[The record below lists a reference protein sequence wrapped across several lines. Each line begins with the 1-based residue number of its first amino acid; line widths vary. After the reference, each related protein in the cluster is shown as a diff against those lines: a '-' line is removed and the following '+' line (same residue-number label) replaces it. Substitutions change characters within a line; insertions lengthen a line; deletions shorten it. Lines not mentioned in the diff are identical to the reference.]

1 MSKRIR
7 QKGGTFVFL
16 GISGS
21 GKGTQA
27 ALLMKALPKSVNVS
41 TGDGLRRIRRKNN
54 LVGRYVRGI
63 LDRGLLMPWWAPTY
77 LWLSA
82 FIEKLAGDENL
93 IFDGAPRRIEE
104 ARAMDSFMRDIGRP
118 LPVAI
123 YIRLLRREAEH
134 RLLKRGRHDDNRRA
148 IAGRF
153 RFFETNVRPVINYY
167 RRKKRL
173 IAVNG
178 DQEVLAVW
186 RDIKRALNLK

>member
-1 MSKRIR
+1 M
-7 QKGGTFVFL
+7 

-27 ALLMKALPKSVNVS
+27 ALLMKVLPKSVNVS
-41 TGDGLRRIRRKNN
+41 TGDGLRRIRRKKN

-63 LDRGLLMPWWAPTY
+63 LDRGLLMPWWGPTY

-82 FIEKLAGDENL
+82 FIEKLGGDENL

-123 YIRLLRREAEH
+123 YVRLSRREAER
-134 RLLKRGRHDDNRRA
+134 RLLKRGRHDDNRKA
-148 IAGRF
+148 IRERF
-153 RFFETNVRPVINYY
+153 DFFRTGVQPVIRYY
-167 RRKKRL
+167 HYHGRL
-173 IAVNG
+173 KVINGEQAVR
-178 DQEVLAVW
+178 EVW
-186 RDIKRALNLK
+186 RDIKRALGLK